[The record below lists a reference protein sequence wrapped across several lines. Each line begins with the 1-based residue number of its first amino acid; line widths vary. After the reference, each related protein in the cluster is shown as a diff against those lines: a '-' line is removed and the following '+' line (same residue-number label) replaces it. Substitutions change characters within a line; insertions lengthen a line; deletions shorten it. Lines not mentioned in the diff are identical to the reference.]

1 MPLPNTIETY
11 EDIRLVM
18 DNVLAQG
25 GGSYVLPSQKEAVFW
40 RKRAYKFRKLANAQ
54 GEKQYN
60 AFVLRIPRPGVIV
73 FDQHFA
79 TGVLLSPDGDP
90 VDMTK
95 TYIEDLDI
103 GDIIE

>member
-25 GGSYVLPSQKEAVFW
+25 GGSYVLPSQKEAIFW
-40 RKRAYKFRKLANAQ
+40 RKRAYKFRTLANAQ

-60 AFVLRIPRPGVIV
+60 AFVLRIPEPGVIV
-73 FDQHFA
+73 FDQNFV
-79 TGVLLSPDGDP
+79 TGILLSPDGLM
-90 VDMTK
+90 VDLSK
-95 TYIEDLDI
+95 TYTEELDK